1 VATLQLVAAEAVQL
15 AETQLAP
22 PVSLDNGHSSAAVPS
37 RSGGAAAEEL
47 VHAALSAVLQAAV
60 EGLADESTSEE
71 DAATVH
77 IDAVQGVVR
86 ALDAAGSAANGSVA
100 AADVSPAG
108 APSTDAEDAQQAVT
122 RYRQEV
128 WDALQ
133 GFATA
138 HASSRAS
145 SPAAV
150 AARVHVLDLLSAI
163 ARHPGTGGPPR
174 WGDWRPP
181 AAAAG
186 SGPDA
191 QHSLVYSC
199 TRALL
204 DPLWPDQTGA
214 MTPADLADV
223 SAARSLFTRLLDA
236 AESPQQLAALAE
248 LLEDTWQNGAE
259 LASVEAGTDQTGQG
273 SSVCDEAGN
282 AEAVA
287 AVSAVSDQPVS
298 DVAGASGRRGCWV
311 PAIAE
316 GDDEADEPDLCAL
329 HDCWAALLIAMLRH
343 GQTAAVVKLV
353 DGHAASPH
361 WLTPGEA
368 HSLATAAYSS
378 AGALPS
384 AFRCPSKRCEAWH
397 SIPTKGKCLANM
409 LHAASITGPCLICV
423 TWLLQNPSGSG
434 WLSVSECASGQ
445 GSKHLRWMR
454 RRVG

>member
-1 VATLQLVAAEAVQL
+1 MATLQLVAAQAVQL
-15 AETQLAP
+15 ADAQLAP
-22 PVSLDNGHSSAAVPS
+22 PVPLDDGHSSAAVPN
-37 RSGGAAAEEL
+37 RSGAAAAEEL
-47 VHAALSAVLQAAV
+47 VHAALSAVLQAAL
-60 EGLADESTSEE
+60 EGLADESTPE
-71 DAATVH
+71 DAATAH

-86 ALDAAGSAANGSVA
+86 ALDAAAESTSNGSVA
-100 AADVSPAG
+100 EVDVSSADTL
-108 APSTDAEDAQQAVT
+108 STDAEGAQHAIS

-133 GFATA
+133 GFVTA
-138 HASSRAS
+138 PAS
-145 SPAAV
+145 SPAAA
-150 AARVHVLDLLSAI
+150 AARAHVLDLLSAI
-163 ARHPGTGGPPR
+163 ARHPGSGGPPR

-181 AAAAG
+181 TAAAG

-191 QHSLVYSC
+191 QHSLLYSC

-204 DPLWPDQTGA
+204 EPLWPDQTGA

-223 SAARSLFTRLLDA
+223 SAARSLFMRLLDA

-259 LASVEAGTDQTGQG
+259 LAPVAAGTDQTEQG
-273 SSVCDEAGN
+273 SSVSREAGGD
-282 AEAVA
+282 AVADA
-287 AVSAVSDQPVS
+287 AVSAVSEHPVS
-298 DVAGASGRRGCWV
+298 DVTGASGQRGCWV
-311 PAIAE
+311 PAVAE
-316 GDDEADEPDLCAL
+316 VDDEADEPDLCVL